1 MYPTWTKIE
10 AKKFTQLGEKFGKS
24 LPWES
29 KLTHVDE
36 AKNPSK
42 KAVFSFKQGE
52 TTSMP
57 PPKARPPK
65 HTEVLKLSN
74 DNDFS
79 SRPIQNMGKSTLPH
93 SIKGIFGLPFF

>member
-10 AKKFTQLGEKFGKS
+10 AKKITQLGDKFGKS
-24 LPWES
+24 LLGKS

-42 KAVFSFKQGE
+42 KATFSFKQRE
-52 TTSMP
+52 ITSML

-65 HTEVLKLSN
+65 HT
-74 DNDFS
+74 
-79 SRPIQNMGKSTLPH
+79 
-93 SIKGIFGLPFF
+93 